1 VDFGNVTTNAPSALP
16 NPVAD
21 FNSVRSTAD
30 LTAQIVRLGLN
41 YRF

>member
-1 VDFGNVTTNAPSALP
+1 VDFGNVTTNAPTVQPAG
-16 NPVAD
+16 D
-21 FNSVRSTAD
+21 FNSARTTAD